1 MRNVLTRSLTL
12 AALTGTVLALGGCP
26 SRDVSAVDPT
36 QSKVQT
42 TEVPISVNRDIDIL
56 WVIDNSG
63 SMGQEQSSLATNFP
77 RFIEVLDGIE
87 GGRPNLHMAIV
98 SSDVGTG
105 QYPSPGN
112 PGDPNYCGGDGD
124 NGVFQLGSSDSACP
138 ALNDSSR
145 YISDVSDGNGGRITN
160 YTGNLQDQ
168 FSCMAQLGTG
178 GCGFEQHLESM
189 RRGLMNTSENNGFLR
204 PSAYLAVI
212 TIQDEDD
219 GSAKDDKIFDN
230 SDSSFGQYSSFR
242 QFEYGDECDDQA
254 NIRQLGAKTNCHPQT
269 GSQYIEDPKVYAD
282 FLKGLKDDPSKVIVA
297 TIAGPATP
305 DVVEQQPYG
314 NTDQIWIAPSCVVC
328 QDGSTT
334 PDDNTCNLSPH
345 PDQVPGKTI
354 ALTAAAPAIRM
365 QSFIDEFP
373 ARGTFQTICNYNPQ
387 LGTVDMTPALQ
398 QIASLLKKV
407 IGSPCVE
414 GNLALDADGQPDCD
428 VADVE
433 NYKTDNEVQHPLE
446 ECDASLS
453 NTPCFHFVSN
463 PDKCN
468 SATEPTHLELTVERG
483 GTPTARQQ
491 HRGGPLPGAVTP

>member
-1 MRNVLTRSLTL
+1 MRNVLSRSLTL
-12 AALTGTVLALGGCP
+12 AALTGSVLALGGCP

-63 SMGQEQSSLATNFP
+63 SMGQEQAALAANFP
-77 RFIEVLDGIE
+77 RFIDVLDGIE

-105 QYPSPGN
+105 QFPNGTPGM
-112 PGDPNYCGGDGD
+112 GGCTSDGD
-124 NGVFQLGSSDSACP
+124 NGVFQLGPGACP
-138 ALNDSSR
+138 ALNDGAR

-160 YTGNLQDQ
+160 YTGTLQDQ

-189 RRGLMNTSENNGFLR
+189 RRSLMNTSENSGFLR

-219 GSAKDDKIFDN
+219 GSATDTKIFDP
-230 SDSSFGQYSSFR
+230 SDSSFGDYASFR
-242 QFEYGDECDDQA
+242 QFEYGVECDDQA

-269 GSQYIEDPKVYAD
+269 NSQYIEDPKTYAD

-297 TIAGPATP
+297 TISGPATP
-305 DVVEQQPYG
+305 DIVEKQPYG
-314 NTDQIWIAPSCVVC
+314 DTDQIWIAPSCVVC

-334 PDDNTCNLSPH
+334 PDDQNCNLNPH
-345 PDQVPGKTI
+345 PEQVPGKTI
-354 ALTAAAPAIRM
+354 ALTAAAPAVRM

-373 ARGTFQTICNYNPQ
+373 ARGTFQTICNYNPDLQ
-387 LGTVDMTPALQ
+387 TVDMTPALQ

-414 GNLALDADGQPDCD
+414 GNLALDANGQPDCD

-433 NYKTDNEVQHPLE
+433 NYKTDNEIQHPLE
-446 ECDASLS
+446 ECNGSNS

-468 SATEPTHLELTVERG
+468 SATEPTHLELVVERG
-483 GTPTARQQ
+483 GQPPPDNSTEVAHCLAQ
-491 HRGGPLPGAVTP
+491 